1 MIITEFIQKF
11 EKYFPAHLAYKW
23 DNVGLQLGNDSSE
36 ITSILLSL
44 DLTLEVLDEAIEK
57 NVNFIIVHHPMIFS
71 PIKSITTGTYQGNL
85 LIKAIKNNIN
95 IYVAHT
101 NFDISNYGMNKILAD
116 MLELQDQHI
125 IDMET
130 LEEGLGRYGVLKK
143 PVSLMNFVRTVKST
157 FNIDSAKLIG
167 NTESDKLI
175 SSVAI
180 CGGSGS
186 SLLTNNTLEICDIY
200 ISGDI
205 TYHHAL
211 DAINKGLIVL
221 DVGHNIEKNSLN
233 KLQNIIIDFSN
244 DFDVIISDIDTNPY
258 KNV

>member
-11 EKYFPAHLAYKW
+11 EEYFPTHLSYKW
-23 DNVGLQLGNDSSE
+23 DNVGLQLGNETLE
-36 ITSILLSL
+36 ITNILLSL
-44 DLTLEVLDEAIEK
+44 DLSNEVIDEAISN
-57 NVNFIIVHHPMIFS
+57 NVNFIVLHHPMIFTA
-71 PIKSITTGTYQGNL
+71 IKSITTKNYLGNM
-85 LIKAIKNNIN
+85 IMKAIKNNIN

-116 MLELQDQHI
+116 MLGLQNQHI
-125 IDMET
+125 IEMET
-130 LEEGLGRYGVLKK
+130 LQEGLGRYGLLKE
-143 PVSLMNFVRTVKST
+143 PVSLSEFIRTVKTT

-167 NTESDKLI
+167 NCKIDKLI
-175 SSVAI
+175 QSVAI

-186 SLLTNNTLEICDIY
+186 SLLTNDILEACDIY

-221 DVGHNIEKNSLN
+221 DVGHNIEKNSLT
-233 KLQNIIIDFSN
+233 KLSELITEFSTEYK
-244 DFDVIISDIDTNPY
+244 VIISNVNTDPY
-258 KNV
+258 RNV

>member
-1 MIITEFIQKF
+1 MIITEFIQRF
-11 EKYFPAHLAYKW
+11 EEYFPTHLAYKW
-23 DNVGLQLGNDSSE
+23 DNVGLQLGDESSK
-36 ITSILLSL
+36 ITNVLLSL
-44 DLTLEVLDEAIEK
+44 DLTTDVIDEAIK
-57 NVNFIIVHHPMIFS
+57 MNSNFIVVHHPMIFS
-71 PIKSITTGTYQGNL
+71 PVKSITTGTYLGNM

-125 IDMET
+125 IEMET
-130 LEEGLGRYGVLKK
+130 LEEGLGRYGVLKE
-143 PVSLMNFVRTVKST
+143 PVSLMKFIRTVKSA
-157 FNIDSAKLIG
+157 FKIESAKLIG
-167 NTESDKLI
+167 NVKSDKTI

-186 SLLTNNTLEICDIY
+186 SLLTNDTLEICDIY

-221 DVGHNIEKNSLN
+221 DVGHNVEKNSLN
-233 KLQNIIIDFSN
+233 KLCNLITDFSK
-244 DFDVIISDIDTNPY
+244 DFGVTISKVKTNPY